1 MKLND
6 IMIPYLDHL
15 AEGRNLLLERT
26 KDLTPA
32 QYNRIPPGFNNN
44 IIWNMGHILVVS
56 EDLLYENSPYQR
68 PRHEFIKSRFEKGS
82 VPDEIVGEDDI
93 LLIRHSLQQTAQF
106 YKICTGMDK
115 PGYETASAS
124 GSDLKVISV
133 DVMRFLI
140 FHEDMHYRRI
150 AQLME
155 IVGEIKD

>member
-32 QYNRIPPGFNNN
+32 QYNRIPPDFNNN

-56 EDLLYENSPYQR
+56 EDLLYENSPYRR
-68 PRHEFIKSRFEKGS
+68 PPHEFIKSRFEKGS
-82 VPDEIVGEDDI
+82 VPDEIVGEEDI

-150 AQLME
+150 GQLME

>member
-6 IMIPYLDHL
+6 IMIPYLDKL
-15 AEGRNLLLERT
+15 AEGRNLLLDRT
-26 KDLTPA
+26 KDLTLD
-32 QYNRIPPGFNNN
+32 QYNRIPLGFNNN

-68 PRHEFIKSRFEKGS
+68 PVHELVKSRFEKGS

-93 LLIRHSLQQTAQF
+93 LLIRHSLQQTAQY

-115 PGYETASAS
+115 PGNEIASVNHS
-124 GSDLKVISV
+124 GLTVISYEA
-133 DVMRFLI
+133 MRFLI
-140 FHEDMHYRRI
+140 FHEDMHCRRI

-155 IVGEIKD
+155 VVGKVKD